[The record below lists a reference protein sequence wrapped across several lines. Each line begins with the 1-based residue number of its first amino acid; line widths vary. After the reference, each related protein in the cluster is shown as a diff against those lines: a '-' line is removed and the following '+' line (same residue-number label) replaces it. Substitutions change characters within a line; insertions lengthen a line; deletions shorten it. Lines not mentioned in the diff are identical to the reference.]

1 MSAKK
6 ILIEAKKLNDEGR
19 YNDVIKILLPLK
31 DLNLKQ
37 EEYQYLLLSYS
48 YYSLDNFEQSFYYA
62 DLVSKKNTSNEFAS
76 QLKYFCLFSEHKID
90 EALSEIINFL
100 NEFPA
105 NLYKTTLEELLTDI
119 NEDRIIGEFA
129 AKILFLANKNNILN
143 QLKLSQIEKDRLN

>member
-31 DLNLKQ
+31 DLNPKQ

-48 YYSLDNFEQSFYYA
+48 YYSLDNFRQCFYYA
-62 DLVSKKNTSNEFAS
+62 DLASRKNKSNEFAS
-76 QLKYFCLFSEHKID
+76 QLKYLCLFSEHKID

-105 NLYKTTLEELLTDI
+105 NLYKTTLEELLNDI

-143 QLKLSQIEKDRLN
+143 QFKLSQIEKDRLN